1 MFSNYHTH
9 TRRCNHATGSDREY
23 IENAIAAGIKVLGFS
38 DHAPQFCKSGYVSG
52 MRMRT
57 SEAPEYV
64 ECIKK
69 LAQEYKNEIE
79 IYVGFEAEYFPD
91 IFNRLLD
98 FCKDYGVDYMIM
110 GQHFLDSE
118 SDGVYVGVPHSDPKL
133 LRRYTAQ
140 VTEGLQTGAFKYLA
154 HPDVFC
160 FTGDEEVYA
169 QETEK
174 LCRELKKMKIPLEIN
189 MLGLS
194 GGRHYP
200 SERFF
205 KIAKS
210 VGNDV
215 IIGCDAHIPSELS
228 NTDGQKKTFEFARG
242 LGFDPLKK
250 LVI

>member
-9 TRRCNHATGSDREY
+9 TRRCNHASGSEREY

-38 DHAPQFCKSGYVSG
+38 DHAPQFYKGGFVSG
-52 MRMRT
+52 IRMRT

-91 IFNRLLD
+91 IFNKLLD
-98 FCKDYGVDYMIM
+98 FCRDYGVDYMIM

-118 SDGVYVGVPHSDPKL
+118 DGGVYVGVPHGDPGL

-154 HPDVFC
+154 HPDFFC
-160 FTGDEEVYA
+160 FTGDDEIYAEEA
-169 QETEK
+169 EK
-174 LCRELKKMKIPLEIN
+174 LCRELKKMNIPLEIN
-189 MLGLS
+189 MLGLA

-205 KIAKS
+205 KIAKT

-215 IIGCDAHIPSELS
+215 IVGCDAHTPSALS
-228 NTDGQKKTFEFARG
+228 DTERQKKAFEFARG
-242 LGFDPLKK
+242 LGFEPLKK
-250 LVI
+250 III